1 MGHSATRATLILVQA
16 FVAVTALVGAVLVV
30 PTLPLDW
37 LGAGPLTDYAIP
49 AFALA
54 VCGIAAVVAVVLLI
68 LAPRF
73 GGVASMVAGLFMI
86 AFEIV
91 EIAVVGFALVD
102 HGASNPQSWLQIV
115 YIVIGAIGVVLGFH
129 LWRLEEAAGPTL
141 RTTHPT
147 GSH

>member
-1 MGHSATRATLILVQA
+1 M
-16 FVAVTALVGAVLVV
+16 
-30 PTLPLDW
+30 
-37 LGAGPLTDYAIP
+37 
-49 AFALA
+49 
-54 VCGIAAVVAVVLLI
+54 CGIAAVVAFVLLI
-68 LAPRF
+68 LAPRL

-86 AFEIV
+86 VFEIV

-115 YIVIGAIGVVLGFH
+115 YIAIGAIQVVLGFH
-129 LWRLEEAAGPTL
+129 LWRLEVAAGPTL